1 MARGDLA
8 DKHWQRLQP
17 ILPPQRSGKRGRSY
31 KDHRTVLNGI
41 LWGRR
46 TGAPWR
52 DLPERY
58 GPYQTCF
65 DRFVRWKRHGT
76 WTRVLQTLQAQED
89 GQGTIDWDNC
99 ALDSTSVKAHAH
111 AAGARRAAAKKGALK
126 NTGTMPVKRKPSA
139 GAGVV

>member
-31 KDHRTVLNGI
+31 KDHRRVINGI
-41 LWGRR
+41 LWVLR

-58 GPYQTCF
+58 GPWQTCF
-65 DRFVRWKRHGT
+65 DRFVRWKRDGT
-76 WTRVLQTLQAQED
+76 WLRVLQSLQAQED
-89 GQGTIDWDNC
+89 AEAKIDWDNC
-99 ALDSTSVKAHAH
+99 SLDSTSVKAHPH
-111 AAGARRAAAKKGALK
+111 AAGARRAPAKKGARPSA
-126 NTGTMPVKRKPSA
+126 GTTPAREKPSA
-139 GAGVV
+139 GVGGV